1 MLFEIHFSVQ
11 VHLNVRGGGAERL
24 RDVQVF
30 NCENQRT
37 RELPC
42 EMLVCFRPLVPLQ
55 CLLKPG
61 HFQSSSTDAQ
71 THHHTSR
78 MLALGVAGT
87 AFQGFQISKAFKGF
101 GSSFDGAC
109 PSTPVPFGVACG
121 MRITTVAAAS
131 CDDVLVEINARVNG
145 QSGVWHDP
153 HNNGTYAKCVP
164 APATHSAY
172 IPPPEGAPSEGT
184 PTPDPKPDP
193 NHRPHHLA
201 AQRA

>member
-1 MLFEIHFSVQ
+1 MGISKVLP
-11 VHLNVRGGGAERL
+11 
-24 RDVQVF
+24 
-30 NCENQRT
+30 RT
-37 RELPC
+37 HRH
-42 EMLVCFRPLVPLQ
+42 
-55 CLLKPG
+55 G
-61 HFQSSSTDAQ
+61 
-71 THHHTSR
+71 HHTSR

-193 NHRPHHLA
+193 NHRPHHPA
-201 AQRA
+201 EQRRPEGVPQGVAGLPLHLSRRRLTSLLYRETLSV